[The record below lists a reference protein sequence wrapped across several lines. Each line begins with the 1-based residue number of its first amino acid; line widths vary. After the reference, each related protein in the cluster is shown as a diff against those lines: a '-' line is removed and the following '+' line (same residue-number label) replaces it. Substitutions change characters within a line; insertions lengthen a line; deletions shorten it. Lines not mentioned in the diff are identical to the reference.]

1 MLVLRARSTAWAYQ
15 DLPLKLSA
23 DGRRIEVPAPVW
35 EGKPA
40 SKSGDTLYVEETVT
54 TYVPAQVLVRLG
66 KARSVRGEIGT
77 VKFRLDARTIR
88 ALRELARGIQAEPS
102 QPKPRARKSTRV
114 KSEAADR

>member
-1 MLVLRARSTAWAYQ
+1 M
-15 DLPLKLSA
+15 
-23 DGRRIEVPAPVW
+23 W

-66 KARSVRGEIGT
+66 KAKIVRGEIGT

-88 ALRELARGIQAEPS
+88 ALRELATGIQVEPG
-102 QPKPRARKSTRV
+102 QPQPRARRRKQA
-114 KSEAADR
+114 KQQP